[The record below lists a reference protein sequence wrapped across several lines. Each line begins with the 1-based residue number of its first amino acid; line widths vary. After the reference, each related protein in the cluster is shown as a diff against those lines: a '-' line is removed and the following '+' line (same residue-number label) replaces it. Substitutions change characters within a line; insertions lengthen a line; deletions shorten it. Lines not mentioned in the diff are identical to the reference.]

1 MQPYKL
7 RREIQ
12 VSEKKSNNIV
22 AEIPIPNT
30 DAKDLTLIFGPQ
42 LDDPLF
48 YDGYEIDEGTAAYFP
63 DIIFDFNIYDYYVTC
78 WRDLTERELE
88 ILTINRFFRKEKAK
102 RYVDFVLK
110 PVSRPKFIASLAH
123 LKDLNLEKFH
133 KVGQN
138 ETDQILEKVKKQKLD
153 SCYVI
158 SENKRID
165 GQFLDVARA
174 IKETIGYGMGT
185 LLVFGTAEIVYYE
198 GEEMNDRWISHT
210 I

>member
-7 RREIQ
+7 KREIQ
-12 VSEKKSNNIV
+12 VNEKGTNIV
-22 AEIPIPNT
+22 VDEISIPNI
-30 DAKDLTLIFGPQ
+30 DVKDLRLIMGYQKDDPFFYGDYKITAENASYFSHLIF
-42 LDDPLF
+42 
-48 YDGYEIDEGTAAYFP
+48 E
-63 DIIFDFNIYDYYVTC
+63 FNKYDYYLTC

-88 ILTINRFFRKEKAK
+88 ILTINRFFKEGKGK

-110 PVSRPKFIASLAH
+110 AASRQKFISSLAH
-123 LKDLNLEKFH
+123 LKDLNFEKFH